1 MSEGSGDFAG
11 WICAFCDPE
20 AKAVSRFAP
29 VFAALRLG
37 RLPPQSKPP
46 RAIPKP
52 VASPGINHTRPGR
65 QGGRISVADLVM
77 TGEFRLW

>member
-1 MSEGSGDFAG
+1 LGGGEVEG
-11 WICAFCDPE
+11 WIGEFSNGE

-77 TGEFRLW
+77 TGEFRFW